1 MLYVV
6 LVVIILVAALWWKRG
21 NVRLS
26 RNERLYL
33 KRRGYEVD
41 EPIDR
46 ARPVSKDSRLFGLI
60 ESLEDLSPYSRQR
73 AAEELSKMCEA
84 GERDRR
90 MLSSL
95 VFALDDSEPAVRT
108 AVVNALGKLNDPA
121 AIDHIKRRLAVEE
134 SIQVRAAA
142 QRVLERLDVRG

>member
-1 MLYVV
+1 
-6 LVVIILVAALWWKRG
+6 
-21 NVRLS
+21 
-26 RNERLYL
+26 
-33 KRRGYEVD
+33 
-41 EPIDR
+41 
-46 ARPVSKDSRLFGLI
+46 
-60 ESLEDLSPYSRQR
+60 
-73 AAEELSKMCEA
+73 
-84 GERDRR
+84 